1 MTKGIENMSNEKQ
14 KETMKKL
21 GLENDF
27 NSLCQRVNEL
37 RKRSRKLEQ
46 GGGFIF

>member
-1 MTKGIENMSNEKQ
+1 MNNAKQ

-21 GLENDF
+21 SLENEF